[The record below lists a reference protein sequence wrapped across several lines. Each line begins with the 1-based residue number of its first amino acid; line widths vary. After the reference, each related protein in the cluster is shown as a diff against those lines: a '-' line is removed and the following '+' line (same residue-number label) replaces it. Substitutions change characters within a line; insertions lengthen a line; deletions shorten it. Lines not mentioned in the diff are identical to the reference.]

1 MKGKPVFQTGTF
13 LNLCKRKIDQL
24 LSVFFVS
31 ATVKNS
37 FKMNLES
44 LSFQNIFDRLF
55 SELAHGGT
63 ELKYKMLY
71 GKCQV

>member
-1 MKGKPVFQTGTF
+1 
-13 LNLCKRKIDQL
+13 
-24 LSVFFVS
+24 
-31 ATVKNS
+31 
-37 FKMNLES
+37 MNLES

-71 GKCQV
+71 EKCQI